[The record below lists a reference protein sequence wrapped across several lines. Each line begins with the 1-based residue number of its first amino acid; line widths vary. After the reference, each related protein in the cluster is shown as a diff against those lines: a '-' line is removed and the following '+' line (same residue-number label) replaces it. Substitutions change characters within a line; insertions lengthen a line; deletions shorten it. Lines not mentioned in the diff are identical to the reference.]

1 MCFFLW
7 YIEPYIVKNTTKLSF
22 NHSEHL
28 KLYVK
33 KKKCIPKKTDLVWH
47 KSELIHFSLAVLG
60 LHTHAAMPGLLM
72 GSRDPNSGP
81 GAYAALFTSK
91 AISSSPELA
100 S

>member
-1 MCFFLW
+1 MFFSLVHRTI
-7 YIEPYIVKNTTKLSF
+7 YCEKYDQIVFQSF
-22 NHSEHL
+22 RTF
-28 KLYVK
+28 KIVCKK